1 MKISLMQRI
10 RFFTFCVCAL
20 FIALVFSVLVVV
32 QSLELAFERES
43 YAQQIDNNTNVLK
56 QFIIN
61 DNVYSR
67 NTIDEHWVEYQ
78 SHLAE
83 LLNQAPALTPH
94 QQTIQ
99 NSIKSQN
106 SNLKRLFEQ
115 ITQNKLANANKVIK
129 VHFNARLAAQLEA
142 IRADSVELSI
152 TVKEDIHS
160 IMRQQ
165 AAFVI
170 FILIASV
177 SILSISAFRLIKIFK
192 SSLKE
197 IKRAIE
203 KNTGE
208 NFQKVTL
215 SNSYQ
220 EFNDIIEKFNLM
232 NQKLSKT
239 TISLDEMKKVVS
251 ERTHVLEHLSK
262 TDQLTEVANRRA
274 LFERGEMEY
283 SRGQRNKS
291 QLSLILMDCD
301 FFKNIND
308 NFGHVFG
315 DEALKHVCKI
325 CLQEIRDIDFLAR
338 YGGEEFIVLLPDCD
352 INGGVDIAK
361 RIQHSLAKQSIK
373 FENKEAFITLSMG
386 VVSLSEKHK
395 NFSQLINDADEA
407 MYMAKN
413 NGRNRIETMKD
424 N

>member
-20 FIALVFSVLVVV
+20 FIALVVSVLFVV

-43 YAQQIDNNTNVLK
+43 YAQQIDNHTNVLK

-67 NTIDEHWVEYQ
+67 SSIDIHWVEYQ
-78 SHLAE
+78 SHLAD

-106 SNLKRLFEQ
+106 SNLKRLFER
-115 ITQNKLANANKVIK
+115 ITQNKLSDANKVIK

-177 SILSISAFRLIKIFK
+177 SILSISSFRLIKIFK
-192 SSLKE
+192 ASLKD
-197 IKRAIE
+197 IKSAIE
-203 KNTGE
+203 KNSSD
-208 NFQKVTL
+208 NFQKVTM
-215 SNSYQ
+215 SKSYQ

-239 TISLDEMKKVVS
+239 TISLDEMKKVVA

-291 QLSLILMDCD
+291 QLTVILMDCD
-301 FFKNIND
+301 FFKDIND
-308 NFGHVFG
+308 NFGHLFG

-352 INGGVDIAK
+352 LKGGIDIGK
-361 RIQHSLAKQSIK
+361 RIQDSLANNSVS
-373 FENKEAFITLSMG
+373 FEDQEAYITLSIG
-386 VVSLSEKHK
+386 VTSLSDKHK

-407 MYMAKN
+407 MYTAKN
-413 NGRNRIETMKD
+413 SGRNRIEVMSD
-424 N
+424 E

>member
-1 MKISLMQRI
+1 MKNSLMHKI

-20 FIALVFSVLVVV
+20 FIALVVSVLIVV
-32 QSLELAFERES
+32 QSLELAFERGS
-43 YAQQIDNNTNVLK
+43 YAQQIDNHTNVLK

-67 NTIDEHWVEYQ
+67 NTIDEHWIEYQ
-78 SHLAE
+78 NHLAE
-83 LLNQAPALTPH
+83 LLNKAPALTPH

-106 SNLKRLFEQ
+106 SNLKRLFDQ
-115 ITQNKLANANKVIK
+115 ITHNKLGNANKVIK
-129 VHFNARLAAQLEA
+129 VHLNARLAAQLEA

-152 TVKEDIHS
+152 TVQKDIHS

-170 FILIASV
+170 FILISSV
-177 SILSISAFRLIKIFK
+177 SILSISSFRLIKIFK
-192 SSLKE
+192 TSLKE
-197 IKRAIE
+197 IKNAIE
-203 KNTGE
+203 KNTTQH
-208 NFQKVTL
+208 FQNVTL

-232 NQKLSKT
+232 NRKLSKT
-239 TISLDEMKKVVS
+239 TISLDEMKKVIA

-291 QLSLILMDCD
+291 QLTVILMDCD

-308 NFGHVFG
+308 NFGHLFG
-315 DEALKHVCKI
+315 DEALKHVSRI
-325 CLQEIRDIDFLAR
+325 CLHEIRDIDFLAR

-352 INGGVDIAK
+352 IKGGVEIAK
-361 RIQHSLAKQSIK
+361 RIQSSLAKHSVN
-373 FENKEAFITLSMG
+373 FEGKEACITLSIG
-386 VVSLSEKHK
+386 VTSLTDKHK
-395 NFSQLINDADEA
+395 NFAQLINDADEA
-407 MYMAKN
+407 MYIAKSS
-413 NGRNRIETMKD
+413 GRNRIEIITGD
-424 N
+424 